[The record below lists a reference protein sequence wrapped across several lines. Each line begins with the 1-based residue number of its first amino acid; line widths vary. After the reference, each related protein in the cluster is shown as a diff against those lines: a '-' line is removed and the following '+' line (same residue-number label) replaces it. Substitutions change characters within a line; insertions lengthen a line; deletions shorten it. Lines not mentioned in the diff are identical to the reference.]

1 MTEYFEEADAMAW
14 TAQINEDAIGDAEWF
29 GRKTGRQLLQT
40 AIQRLSV
47 DPTAETR
54 HMKTLRSNPVAQRE
68 LRLFG
73 DYRILF
79 DVDAEASAV
88 QILVV
93 GEKRGNSLF
102 VRGQEYT
109 RHEADHLD

>member
-1 MTEYFEEADAMAW
+1 MAW
-14 TAQINEDAIGDAEWF
+14 TAQISEDAIGDAEWF

-40 AIQRLSV
+40 AIQRLSN
-47 DPTAETR
+47 DPTTETR
-54 HMKTLRSNPVAQRE
+54 HMKTLRPNPVAQRE

-93 GEKRGNSLF
+93 GEKRANALF